1 MKAGKW
7 IGIGALV
14 FVAGFGAVMAAL
26 NVDRLFFGSK
36 ESDGEVVVLG
46 REGTPNVLVQGGA
59 AAGLDFRAAA
69 KKMLPSLVSIDT
81 IAAGED
87 IFGRRVVRPAGSGS
101 GVVVSEDGYIVTNN
115 HVVTYQGQQAS
126 RVIVTLNDKST
137 MDGTIVGRDPRSDL
151 AVIKIERTGLT
162 PVEFGDS
169 EKLEIGEWVLAAGSP
184 LGYTNTIS
192 AGIVSSKGRQLP
204 SDNSA
209 IFVDGIQTDAAINQ
223 GNSGG
228 PLCNSAG
235 QLVGINVAIASFDGG
250 SLGIGFSIPV
260 NRMRSVVKDIIE
272 FGRVRYGDIRMV
284 VERESKAIL
293 SIDRY
298 RNQLQN
304 FTNATSEPP
313 EAGVVIRNI
322 FRSSSAQDAGLRRF
336 DVVTAIDGKPVK
348 EVMDYLV
355 ALSDKKP
362 GQTLQMQIWSRGETK
377 SVSVVL
383 KEAAAMES
391 EF

>member
-1 MKAGKW
+1 MKTGQW
-7 IGIGALV
+7 IGIGAVV

-26 NVDRLFFGSK
+26 NVDRWMGRGPEK
-36 ESDGEVVVLG
+36 DEVVILG
-46 REGTPNVLVQGGA
+46 REGFSNVLVQGGVSS
-59 AAGLDFRAAA
+59 GLDFRAPAQ
-69 KKMLPSLVSIDT
+69 KMLPSLVSIDT

-87 IFGRRVVRPAGSGS
+87 IFGRQVVRPAGSGS
-101 GVVVSEDGYIVTNN
+101 GVIVSADGYIVTNN
-115 HVVTYQGQQAS
+115 HVVTYRGQEVS
-126 RVIVTLNDKST
+126 RVIVTLNSKET
-137 MDGTIVGRDPRSDL
+137 IDGRIVGRDPRSDL

-162 PVEFGDS
+162 PIEFGDS

-184 LGYTNTIS
+184 LGYSNTIS

-228 PLCNSAG
+228 PLCDAQG
-235 QLVGINVAIASFDGG
+235 RLVGINVAIASFDGG
-250 SLGIGFSIPV
+250 SLGIGFAIPV
-260 NRMRSVVKDIIE
+260 NRMRTVVQDIIE
-272 FGRVRYGDIRMV
+272 FGRVRYGDIGLV

-298 RNQLQN
+298 RAQLRN
-304 FTNATSEPP
+304 FTNASSAPP
-313 EAGVVIRNI
+313 EEGVVINTIYRG
-322 FRSSSAQDAGLRRF
+322 SAAQEAGLRRF
-336 DVVTAIDGKPVK
+336 DVVTAIDGTPVK

-355 ALSDKKP
+355 ALSNKKP
-362 GQTLQMQIWSRGETK
+362 GDRVRLQVWSRGETK
-377 SVSVVL
+377 AVEVVL
-383 KEAAAMES
+383 KEAASMEA